1 MAHHFGRAAKASAAK
16 WRSKDRSKDLK
27 MRLGQQVKLG
37 SFLIAVIA
45 IAATAQA
52 PKFYQ
57 APSTKRMAERLLEVY
72 RAQDFRTDP
81 SKDAERVAYYREGL
95 KQKLDPRTELKA
107 RLMLG
112 DALLR
117 AGDSAA
123 AVSEL
128 QALRQGASEQGM
140 VLAPY
145 FVKELRQLLAVA
157 SLRLGEQEN
166 CLLNHTS
173 ESCLFPIRGGGIH
186 QLKRGSQGALAELAE
201 LLKADGQDAT
211 SRWLFNVAAMT
222 LGEYPAKVPPQW
234 LIAPERFASDYD
246 VKRFNDIAPQ
256 LGLNVTGHAGGS
268 VIEDFDND
276 GFLDVMISSQ
286 GPLDQLRY
294 FRNQGDGTF
303 SERTKEAGLT
313 GELGGLNIVHADY
326 DNDGFAD
333 VLVLR
338 GGWWGEH
345 GNYPAS
351 LLRNN
356 GNGTFDDV
364 TEAAGLWSEHPT
376 QTAAWGDYDND
387 GWLDLFIGHESSAQ
401 ATPPSQ
407 VFHNNGHNNGNG
419 KFSEVGASLGLSDL
433 GFVKGATWGDYNN
446 DDRLDLY
453 VSIKGAANKLFRND
467 EKDAAGK
474 WRFTDVTAAA
484 GVGEPLHSFATWWW
498 DYDNDGWQ
506 DLLAA
511 GFYTETLNDLGA
523 FEMRLPHKG
532 ATPRLYHN
540 NGNGTFSDV
549 TKQTR
554 LDRVILAMGANFGD
568 LDNDG
573 WLDGYFGTGTPE
585 FAALLPNRMFRNAGG
600 KTFQDVTTAGGFGHL
615 QKGHAVSFAD
625 LDHDGDEDIFEVIGG
640 AYPGDTY
647 QSVLFENPGHGNHWL
662 SLELRGVKTNRS
674 AIGARVSVKVKTK
687 EGTRTIHR
695 VVNAGG
701 SFGDSPFRL
710 HVGLGDAAAMQD
722 VTIHW
727 PTSGQTQT
735 LRGLRMDEF
744 YRVSE
749 GASAAEAV
757 TRKRLTWQSAATHRH

>member
-1 MAHHFGRAAKASAAK
+1 MMSKRQTQIGGLLLVLAA
-16 WRSKDRSKDLK
+16 L
-27 MRLGQQVKLG
+27 V
-37 SFLIAVIA
+37 V
-45 IAATAQA
+45 TAQ
-52 PKFYQ
+52 PQNFYQ
-57 APSTKRMAERLLEVY
+57 AASTKRMGERLLEIY

-81 SKDAERVAYYREGL
+81 SKDAERVTYYRNGL

-107 RLMLG
+107 RLALG

-123 AVSEL
+123 AVTEL
-128 QALRQGASEQGM
+128 QALRAWASEQRII
-140 VLAPY
+140 LAPY
-145 FVKELRQLLAVA
+145 FIKELRQLLAVA

-173 ESCLFPIRGGGIH
+173 ESCLFPIRGGGVH
-186 QLKRGSQGALAELAE
+186 QLKRGSQGALVEFAE

-211 SRWLFNVAAMT
+211 ARWLFNIAAMT
-222 LGEYPAKVPPQW
+222 LGEYPTKVPAPW
-234 LIAPERFASDYD
+234 LIPAERFASDYD
-246 VKRFNDIAPQ
+246 LKRFNDIAPQ

-303 SERTKEAGLT
+303 NERTKEAGLT
-313 GELGGLNIVHADY
+313 GEIGGLNVIHADY
-326 DNDGFAD
+326 NNDGFAD

-345 GNYPAS
+345 GKYPAS
-351 LLRNN
+351 LLKNN

-364 TEAAGLWSEHPT
+364 TEAAGLWSPHPT

-401 ATPPSQ
+401 ARHPSQ
-407 VFHNNGHNNGNG
+407 LFRNKGNG
-419 KFSEVGASLGLSDL
+419 TFSEVGASLSSSDL
-433 GFVKGATWGDYNN
+433 GFVKGATWGDFNN

-467 EKDAAGK
+467 GKTQAGK
-474 WRFTDVTAAA
+474 WSFTDVTAIA
-484 GVGEPLHSFATWWW
+484 GVGEPLHSFATWFW

-506 DLLAA
+506 DLLVA

-523 FEMRLPHKG
+523 FELEQPHKG

-549 TKQTR
+549 TKAMR

-573 WLDGYFGTGTPE
+573 WLDCYFGTGTPE

-600 KTFQDVTTAGGFGHL
+600 KVFQDVTTAGGFGHL

-625 LDHDGDEDIFEVIGG
+625 LDHDGDEDIFEVVGG

-647 QSVLFENPGHGNHWL
+647 QSVLFQNPGHGNRWL
-662 SLELRGVKTNRS
+662 SLELRGTKSNRS

-687 EGTRTIHR
+687 DGARTLHR

-710 HVGLGDAAAMQD
+710 HVGLGDTTAIQD
-722 VTIHW
+722 VIIHW
-727 PTSGQTQT
+727 PASGQTQT
-735 LRGLRMDEF
+735 LRGLQLDKF

-749 GASAAEAV
+749 SASQAEAV
-757 TRKRLTWQSAATHRH
+757 TRPRLVWKDAATHRH

>member
-1 MAHHFGRAAKASAAK
+1 MRNRQWTKTSLFLLLITVSGWAQSAK
-16 WRSKDRSKDLK
+16 
-27 MRLGQQVKLG
+27 
-37 SFLIAVIA
+37 
-45 IAATAQA
+45 
-52 PKFYQ
+52 PYQ
-57 APSTKRMAERLLEVY
+57 AASTKRMNERLLEIY

-81 SKDAERVAYYREGL
+81 SKDAERVTYYRDGL
-95 KQKLDPRTELKA
+95 KQKLDARTELKA
-107 RLMLG
+107 RLALG

-123 AVSEL
+123 AVNEL
-128 QALRQGASEQGM
+128 QTLRTWAKAQGI

-145 FVKELRQLLAVA
+145 FEKELRQLLAVA
-157 SLRLGEQEN
+157 ALRLGEQEN

-173 ESCLFPIRGGGIH
+173 ESCLFPLRGGGIH
-186 QLKRGSQGALAELAE
+186 QLKRGSQIAQTEFAALLQ
-201 LLKADGQDAT
+201 ADGKDLTA
-211 SRWLFNVAAMT
+211 RWLLNLAAMT
-222 LGEYPAKVPPQW
+222 LGEYPAKVAPQW
-234 LIAPERFASDYD
+234 LIPPERFASDYD
-246 VKRFNDIAPQ
+246 IKRFNDIAPQ

-276 GFLDVMISSQ
+276 GLLDVMISGQ

-294 FRNQGDGTF
+294 FRNQGDGRF
-303 SERTKEAGLT
+303 SERTKEAGLM
-313 GELGGLNIVHADY
+313 GELGGLNVIHADY

-351 LLRNN
+351 LLKGHPDKW
-356 GNGTFDDV
+356 GNVTFDDV
-364 TEAAGLWSEHPT
+364 TAAAGLWSEHPT

-401 ATPPSQ
+401 GNHPSQ
-407 VFHNNGHNNGNG
+407 LFRNNGNG
-419 KFSEVGASLGLSDL
+419 TFTEVGAALGLRDL
-433 GFVKGATWGDYNN
+433 GFVKGAAWGDFNN

-453 VSIKGAANKLFRND
+453 VSIKGAANKLFRN
-467 EKDAAGK
+467 EGKNHFTEIAAQ
-474 WRFTDVTAAA
+474 A
-484 GVGEPLHSFATWWW
+484 GVTEPLHSFATWWW
-498 DYDNDGWQ
+498 DFDNDGWQ

-523 FEMRLPHKG
+523 FEMGQPHKG
-532 ATPRLYHN
+532 ATPRLYRN

-549 TKQTR
+549 TKAMR

-573 WLDGYFGTGTPE
+573 WLDCYFGTGTPE

-600 KTFQDVTTAGGFGHL
+600 KAFQDVTTSGGFGHL

-625 LDHDGDEDIFEVIGG
+625 LDHDGDQDVFEVIGG

-647 QSVLFENPGHGNHWL
+647 QSVLFENPGHGHHWL
-662 SLELRGVKTNRS
+662 SLELRGVKSNRS
-674 AIGARVSVKVKTK
+674 ALGAKVKVTVKTQD
-687 EGTRTIHR
+687 GTRDLHR
-695 VVNAGG
+695 VISAGG
-701 SFGDSPFRL
+701 SFGDSPLRL
-710 HVGLGDAAAMQD
+710 HVGLGDATAIQA

-727 PTSGQTQT
+727 PVSGETQT
-735 LRGLRMDEF
+735 LSTLRPNQS
-744 YRVSE
+744 YLVIE
-749 GASAAEAV
+749 GATSAQV
-757 TRKRLTWQSAATHRH
+757 ITRKRLTWQKAATHRH